1 MRRDSIFFRLF
12 QQFPMLLFELLD
24 DPPENADRY
33 RFDSVAV
40 KETKFEI
47 DGVFLPPARRKG
59 IVYFCEV
66 QFQPDQKLYE
76 RLWSESSR
84 YFYQT
89 RNRFS
94 DWQAVVIYPRRS
106 MEQKNL
112 HPHRSLLNGGQ
123 LHRIYLEE
131 LGDIEAL
138 PLGLAAMAL
147 TTKTKKAMPKV
158 AKGLV
163 ERAQQEVANPEE
175 KRAIMDMV
183 STIVVHEFTNLTR
196 QEVDKMLG
204 IRLEE
209 TRVYRDA
216 KEEGL
221 EEGLERARQQNLD
234 RQRSLTLRQLTRYVG
249 KIPKKVKSR
258 IDCLSLDDLEGL
270 GDAFLD
276 FESIADLEAWL
287 DANS

>member
-12 QQFPMLLFELLD
+12 QQFPMLLFDLLD

-47 DGVFLPPARRKG
+47 DGVFLPPSRSKG
-59 IVYFCEV
+59 TVYFCEV

-123 LHRIYLEE
+123 VHRVYLED

-138 PLGLAAMAL
+138 PLELAAMAL
-147 TTKTKKAMPKV
+147 TTKTKKVMPGV

-163 ERAQQEVANPEE
+163 NRANQEVANPEE

-183 STIVVHEFTNLTR
+183 STIVVHQFTKLSR
-196 QEVDKMLG
+196 QEVDRMLG

-209 TRVYRDA
+209 TRVYQEA
-216 KEEGL
+216 KEDGAVERDQEHL
-221 EEGLERARQQNLD
+221 E
-234 RQRSLTLRQLTRYVG
+234 RQRSLVLRQLTRCVG
-249 KIPKKVKSR
+249 KLSKKVKSG
-258 IDCLSLDDLEGL
+258 IDRLSLDDLEKL

-276 FESIADLEAWL
+276 FESIADLDIWL
-287 DANS
+287 DQNA